1 MNKYICIMKTE
12 MTPRQFIEQYTE
24 YFGDAAPLPIAIIYT
39 DSPLGE
45 LRQIPGC
52 MFKQIHRAYKG
63 EAVTF
68 SAENLAC
75 GGGRFYSGFTSA
87 PKGVFNFVSLCEK
100 YKVSPEIAEQSIRMI
115 DVHPAVKPYLN
126 FIRVDCL
133 DTFDGIEG
141 VIFLVTPEV
150 MSGLFVW
157 ANFDST
163 DINAVQSP
171 FGSGCSS
178 TITSLVNENKRRGK
192 HCFIG
197 MFDVSARPYFR
208 PTILSFSI
216 PLSRFREMCATLS
229 QCCVSGAPAWLKVRK
244 RINHS

>member
-1 MNKYICIMKTE
+1 MKTE
-12 MTPRQFIEQYTE
+12 MTPRQFIELYTA
-24 YFGDAAPLPIAIIYT
+24 YFGENAPLPIAVIYT

-52 MFKQIHRAYKG
+52 LFKQIHRAYNG
-63 EAVTF
+63 EPVTF
-68 SAENLAC
+68 CADNLAC
-75 GGGRFYSGFTSA
+75 GGGRFYAGFAPA

-100 YKVSPEIAEQSIRMI
+100 YKASPEIAEQSIRMI
-115 DVHPAVKPYLN
+115 DVHPALKSYLN
-126 FIRVDCL
+126 FIRIDRL
-133 DTFDGIEG
+133 DSFDGIEG
-141 VIFLVTPEV
+141 VIFFVTPDV

-163 DINAVQSP
+163 DINSIQSP

-178 TITSLVNENKRRGK
+178 TITTLVNENRRGGK
-192 HCFIG
+192 HCFIA
-197 MFDVSARPYFR
+197 MFDISARPYFR
-208 PTILSFSI
+208 PNILSFSI
-216 PLSRFREMCATLS
+216 PLSRFREMCGTLL

>member
-1 MNKYICIMKTE
+1 MKTE
-12 MTPRQFIEQYTE
+12 ILPRQFVEQYTE
-24 YFGDAAPLPIAIIYT
+24 YFGDAAPLPIAVIYT
-39 DSPLGE
+39 DSPLGV

-52 MFKQIHRAYKG
+52 MFKQIHRVCKG
-63 EAVTF
+63 ETVTF
-68 SAENLAC
+68 CADNLVC
-75 GGGRFYSGFTSA
+75 GGGRFYSGFAPA

-100 YKVSPEIAEQSIRMI
+100 YKASPEVAEQSIRMI
-115 DVHPAVKPYLN
+115 DVQAATKPYLN
-126 FIRVDCL
+126 FIRIDRL
-133 DTFDGIEG
+133 DSFDGIEG
-141 VIFLVTPEV
+141 VIFFVTPDV

-157 ANFDST
+157 ANFDSV

-178 TITSLVNENKRRGK
+178 TITTLVNENRRGGK

-197 MFDVSARPYFR
+197 MFDISARPYFR
-208 PTILSFSI
+208 QNILSFSI

-244 RINHS
+244 RINHI

>member
-1 MNKYICIMKTE
+1 MKTE
-12 MTPRQFIEQYTE
+12 MTPKQFIKQYIAC
-24 YFGDAAPLPIAIIYT
+24 FGDAAPLPIAINYT

-63 EAVTF
+63 ETVTF
-68 SAENLAC
+68 SAANLAC
-75 GGGRFYSGFTSA
+75 GGGRFYSGFAST

-100 YKVSPEIAEQSIRMI
+100 YKASPQIAELSIREI
-115 DVHPAVKPYLN
+115 DVHPATKPYLN
-126 FIRVDCL
+126 FIRVDHL
-133 DTFDGIEG
+133 DTFDDIEG
-141 VIFLVTPEV
+141 VMFLVTPDV

-178 TITSLVNENKRRGK
+178 TITTLVNENRRGGK

-197 MFDVSARPYFR
+197 MFDVSARPYLR
-208 PTILSFSI
+208 PNILSFSI
-216 PLSRFREMCATLS
+216 PLSRFMEMCATLS

>member
-1 MNKYICIMKTE
+1 MIKLPQNMETE
-12 MTPRQFIEQYTE
+12 ITPKQFIEQYSE
-24 YFGDAAPLPIAIIYT
+24 YFGDAAPLPIAVIYT

-45 LRQIPGC
+45 LRQISGC
-52 MFKQIHRAYKG
+52 MFKQIHRAGIG
-63 EAVTF
+63 ETVTF
-68 SAENLAC
+68 SADNLAC
-75 GGGRFYSGFTSA
+75 GGGRFYSGFAPA

-100 YKVSPEIAEQSIRMI
+100 YKATPEIAEQSIRMI
-115 DVHPAVKPYLN
+115 DVQPAVKPYLN
-126 FIRVDCL
+126 FVRVDCL

-141 VIFLVTPEV
+141 VIFFVTPDV

-178 TITSLVNENKRRGK
+178 TITTLVNENRRGGK

-208 PTILSFSI
+208 PNILSFSI
-216 PLSRFREMCATLS
+216 PLSRFREMCVTLS

-244 RINHS
+244 RINK

>member
-1 MNKYICIMKTE
+1 MKTE

-244 RINHS
+244 RINHNASSG